1 MKNGSYFPG
10 RGTLVEETFL
20 KGKAEGKAEGQ
31 RRSILRL
38 LEMRGIPVSDSQRA
52 RINGCTDPRTLD
64 HWLERAFSAT
74 HADELF
80 RGEPAAGQE
89 DGR

>member
-1 MKNGSYFPG
+1 MKNGRFFPG

-20 KGKAEGKAEGQ
+20 EGKAEGQ
-31 RRSILRL
+31 RQSILRL

-52 RINGCTDPRTLD
+52 RINGCTDPQTLD

-74 HADELF
+74 RAEELF